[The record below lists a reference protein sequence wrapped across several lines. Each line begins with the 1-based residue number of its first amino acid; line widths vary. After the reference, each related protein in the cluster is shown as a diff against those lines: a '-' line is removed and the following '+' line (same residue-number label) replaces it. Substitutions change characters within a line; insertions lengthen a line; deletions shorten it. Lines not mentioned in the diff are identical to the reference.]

1 MKNLKLAH
9 KMLVLTLFVVAS
21 LLVVAYVAVDRLSL
35 VNAEIQQLVDQ
46 TMKKGETL
54 GKLHVDFLSSVRAQ
68 KNAIMSP
75 DDEISKINAGMNS
88 ATSKD

>member
-9 KMLVLTLFVVAS
+9 KMLVLTLILVMS

-46 TMKKGETL
+46 T
-54 GKLHVDFLSSVRAQ
+54 
-68 KNAIMSP
+68 
-75 DDEISKINAGMNS
+75 
-88 ATSKD
+88 